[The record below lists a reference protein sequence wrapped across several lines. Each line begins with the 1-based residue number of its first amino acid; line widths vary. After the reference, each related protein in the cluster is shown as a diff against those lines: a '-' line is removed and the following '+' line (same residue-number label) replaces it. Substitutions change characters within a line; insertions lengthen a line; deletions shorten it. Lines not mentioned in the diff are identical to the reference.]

1 MVLIEKHN
9 FSNQN
14 FLEALEERKAARK
27 NVTNEFDR
35 ALFEKS
41 EKISEL
47 TVS

>member
-27 NVTNEFDR
+27 NLTTEFDR
-35 ALFEKS
+35 ALS
-41 EKISEL
+41 EKNEKLNEL